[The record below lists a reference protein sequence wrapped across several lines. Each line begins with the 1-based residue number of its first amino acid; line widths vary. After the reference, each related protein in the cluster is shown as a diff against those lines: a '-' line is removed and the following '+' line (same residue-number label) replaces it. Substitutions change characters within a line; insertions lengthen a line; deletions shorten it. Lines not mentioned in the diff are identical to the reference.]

1 MLIENFLD
9 STSVCEDDDV
19 DAGVEEEGAR
29 RGRGVEDGTPSSP
42 VPPPKYRGLS
52 CSNKKVLLK
61 GREAVAT
68 AGEAERSGDDDEG
81 GGAEVAA
88 METTS
93 ATIMGDDDDNDDA
106 DNNVDDEAS
115 MLSLL
120 VPLWFSVLA
129 SG

>member
-9 STSVCEDDDV
+9 STSICEDDDV
-19 DAGVEEEGAR
+19 DAGVGEEGAR
-29 RGRGVEDGTPSSP
+29 RGRGVEDGTPSLP

-81 GGAEVAA
+81 GGAEDAA
-88 METTS
+88 MEKTS
-93 ATIMGDDDDNDDA
+93 ATIMGDDDDNDDV

-120 VPLWFSVLA
+120 VP
-129 SG
+129 